1 MFFEILRSVFRR
13 FRLCLL
19 SGDSP
24 SPPTN
29 LTDMSQLTF
38 KTRATSTTLGE
49 PWCCT
54 IDLRSGDGSNAD
66 VHRQALLDAWH
77 QSKQFGSATWR
88 LSNVSRDLLVWLADE
103 LDYFGDRWSG
113 WDDEVMRSRR
123 AFPRLA
129 REIRAL
135 IA

>member
-1 MFFEILRSVFRR
+1 MFFQILRSVCRR

-19 SGDSP
+19 SGGTP

-29 LTDMSQLTF
+29 LTDMSKFNF

-49 PWCCT
+49 LWCCT
-54 IDLRSGDGSNAD
+54 IDLISGDGSTAD
-66 VHRQALLDAWH
+66 EHRYALSEAWH

-88 LSNVSRDLLVWLADE
+88 LEGVSRDLLVWLADE

-135 IA
+135 IG

>member
-1 MFFEILRSVFRR
+1 MFFEILRSVSRR

-29 LTDMSQLTF
+29 LTDMSKLNF

-49 PWCCT
+49 LWCVT
-54 IDLRSGDGSNAD
+54 VDLSNGTNEGPDLFRAQL
-66 VHRQALLDAWH
+66 RDAWQ
-77 QSKQFGSATWR
+77 QSKPFGSVTWR
-88 LSNVSRDLLVWLADE
+88 LNNVSRDLLVWLVDE
-103 LDYFGDRWSG
+103 LDLFGDASNG
-113 WDDEVMRSRR
+113 WDQEVMRSRR

>member
-1 MFFEILRSVFRR
+1 
-13 FRLCLL
+13 
-19 SGDSP
+19 
-24 SPPTN
+24 
-29 LTDMSQLTF
+29 MSNLTF

-49 PWCCT
+49 LWAVT
-54 IDLRSGDGSNAD
+54 VDLCSGTDDQPDLFRAQL
-66 VHRQALLDAWH
+66 RDAWQ
-77 QSKQFGSATWR
+77 QSKPFGSASWR
-88 LSNVSRDLLVWLADE
+88 VNNVSRDLLVWLADE